1 MITYEW
7 IISQLE
13 TKPHVGDASNVVV
26 TVHWRLQGTDG
37 TYSSDV
43 YGSAFTKPY
52 ESGESFVPY
61 DQLTKETVVGWVE
74 EALGAEQVQK
84 YKDNIAQQIQDK
96 INPPIVKPPL
106 PWI

>member
-13 TKPHVGDASNVVV
+13 TKPYVGDASNVVV

-37 TYSSDV
+37 THSSDV
-43 YGSAFTKPY
+43 YGSVSTKPY
-52 ESGESFVPY
+52 GPGEPFIPY
-61 DQLTKETVVGWVE
+61 DQLTKEIVVGWVE
-74 EALGAEQVQK
+74 EALGEETIQS
-84 YKDNIAQQIQDK
+84 YKNSIDSQIQDLA
-96 INPPIVKPPL
+96 NPPTITPPL